1 MKMVKGIVV
10 AIILGVAPGLAHGGQ
25 DIALTPAD
33 QQRPADWPYSSAE
46 LHLKVDSVSASS
58 ATAVQL
64 RWQLG
69 GPTFVYPLT
78 LLPDSSQTVI
88 VALPAMR
95 LQQVYD
101 IVLKA
106 GQADILHTQATIVWP
121 AERVNEGAFID
132 PRAHLRHE
140 GPLPRWSARL
150 KRGVWL
156 AAAAMCVA
164 LAGAIFIRRR
174 CVQLGVLAAVVLVAA
189 ILAGVW
195 LHRQPA
201 VVARTV
207 ENGDIL
213 ILTARRTVEWRSESV
228 FAPVYVDI
236 HQAAADSMVIGPG
249 GVTLT
254 LQPQQAVLLRRVG
267 ER

>member
-1 MKMVKGIVV
+1 MNIVKGIVV
-10 AIILGVAPGLAHGGQ
+10 AIVLSLAPGLAHGGEV
-25 DIALTPAD
+25 IALTPAD

-46 LHLKVDSVSASS
+46 LHMQVDSASASS

-78 LLPDSSQTVI
+78 LLPDSSQTVF

-106 GQADILHTQATIVWP
+106 GREDVLRTKATIVWP
-121 AERVNEGAFID
+121 AEWVNEGTFID

-140 GPLPRWSARL
+140 GPLPRWPSRL
-150 KRGVWL
+150 KRGAWL

-174 CVQLGVLAAVVLVAA
+174 WVQLGVLATVVLVAA

-201 VVARTV
+201 VVARMV
-207 ENGDIL
+207 EDGDIL

-236 HQAAADSMVIGPG
+236 HQAAADSMVVGPG

-254 LQPQQAVLLRRVG
+254 LDPQQAVLLRRVG
-267 ER
+267 KR